1 MQVQGAERSRID
13 ELALLHPSQGV
24 GGCLSGPLQLGLV
37 KGHASEHFL
46 DIERLIAQL
55 DGSFHGAIGRLPGG
69 TQHIGEQIGQPLA
82 AIPAD
87 HPHAQCAAEQDSEP
101 KIRCRDNFHDAGP
114 SLVPNKPTEC
124 SLNGQDAPFPVGN
137 KVTAHICAESIR
149 VGNLPCCPPWP
160 YAGYL
165 SSYSLCYDPICKS
178 LRGEEENMIGR
189 LRGVIIEKQPPEV
202 LIEVGG
208 LGYEVH
214 MPMSCFY
221 DLPELGK
228 EAVIHTH
235 FVVREDAQ
243 LRYGVNHKQ
252 ERALFRE
259 LIKTN
264 GVGPKLALAILSGMT
279 ATQFVMSV
287 EREEISSL
295 VKLPGVGKKTA
306 ERLVVEM
313 KDRLKG
319 WVSHDLFSPAAISL
333 LAQESQLRAP
343 DASEE
348 AASALVALGYKPQQ
362 ASQIVAKVASEGMS
376 VEAIIRESL
385 RSLV

>member
-1 MQVQGAERSRID
+1 
-13 ELALLHPSQGV
+13 
-24 GGCLSGPLQLGLV
+24 
-37 KGHASEHFL
+37 
-46 DIERLIAQL
+46 
-55 DGSFHGAIGRLPGG
+55 
-69 TQHIGEQIGQPLA
+69 
-82 AIPAD
+82 
-87 HPHAQCAAEQDSEP
+87 
-101 KIRCRDNFHDAGP
+101 
-114 SLVPNKPTEC
+114 
-124 SLNGQDAPFPVGN
+124 
-137 KVTAHICAESIR
+137 
-149 VGNLPCCPPWP
+149 
-160 YAGYL
+160 
-165 SSYSLCYDPICKS
+165 
-178 LRGEEENMIGR
+178 MIGR

-202 LIEVGG
+202 LLEVGG
-208 LGYEVH
+208 VGYEVH

-243 LRYGVNHKQ
+243 LLYGFNHKQ

-319 WVSHDLFSPAAISL
+319 WVSHDLVSPAEIAL
-333 LAQESQLRAP
+333 PAKESPLRAP

-362 ASQIVAKVASEGMS
+362 ASQIVTKVAVEGMS

>member
-1 MQVQGAERSRID
+1 M
-13 ELALLHPSQGV
+13 SQFG
-24 GGCLSGPLQLGLV
+24 
-37 KGHASEHFL
+37 
-46 DIERLIAQL
+46 
-55 DGSFHGAIGRLPGG
+55 
-69 TQHIGEQIGQPLA
+69 
-82 AIPAD
+82 
-87 HPHAQCAAEQDSEP
+87 
-101 KIRCRDNFHDAGP
+101 
-114 SLVPNKPTEC
+114 
-124 SLNGQDAPFPVGN
+124 
-137 KVTAHICAESIR
+137 
-149 VGNLPCCPPWP
+149 
-160 YAGYL
+160 
-165 SSYSLCYDPICKS
+165 KS
-178 LRGEEENMIGR
+178 LSGEEENMIGR
-189 LRGVIIEKQPPEV
+189 LRGVIVEKQPPEV

-243 LRYGVNHKQ
+243 LLYGFNHKQ

-279 ATQFVMSV
+279 ATQFVLSV

-319 WVSHDLFSPAAISL
+319 WVSHDLFSPAEISL
-333 LAQESQLRAP
+333 PAKETLRAP
-343 DASEE
+343 DSSEE

-362 ASQIVAKVASEGMS
+362 ASQIVAKVAVEGMS